1 MYIANLMVII
11 SSICTVIALVLSWRT
26 ISAISR
32 LIKAGD
38 KENGRLLCKRL
49 LKSNIFCICGIF
61 CISLFHSMV
70 SQQDIIFSHR
80 LFGSIIDVL
89 FPTVILAYITW
100 FFWKKFSDK

>member
-38 KENGRLLCKRL
+38 KENGRLQKAVKVQYL
-49 LKSNIFCICGIF
+49 LYLRHILHFVISQHGESARHHIFPPPVWE
-61 CISLFHSMV
+61 H
-70 SQQDIIFSHR
+70 H
-80 LFGSIIDVL
+80 
-89 FPTVILAYITW
+89 
-100 FFWKKFSDK
+100 